1 MEQEVAKTSAMEVSV
16 EAELAKTPQ
25 AAMEVTAVAELE
37 TTSTACDAG
46 GWANAARGRGV
57 VPGEPRWIRQRDWQR
72 WWRDMSRA
80 ELRLSRICL
89 LHVRIAVD
97 QRW

>member
-1 MEQEVAKTSAMEVSV
+1 MEPEVAKTSAMEVSV

-46 GWANAARGRGV
+46 GWANAARGAAVLGK
-57 VPGEPRWIRQRDWQR
+57 PRWIRKGWGVVLVV
-72 WWRDMSRA
+72 A
-80 ELRLSRICL
+80 
-89 LHVRIAVD
+89 
-97 QRW
+97 

>member
-1 MEQEVAKTSAMEVSV
+1 MELEVAKTFAMEVSV

-25 AAMEVTAVAELE
+25 AAMEVTVVAELE

-57 VPGEPRWIRQRDWQR
+57 VQLHPGTVPRQAALDSAKGLGRGGGT
-72 WWRDMSRA
+72 
-80 ELRLSRICL
+80 
-89 LHVRIAVD
+89 
-97 QRW
+97 